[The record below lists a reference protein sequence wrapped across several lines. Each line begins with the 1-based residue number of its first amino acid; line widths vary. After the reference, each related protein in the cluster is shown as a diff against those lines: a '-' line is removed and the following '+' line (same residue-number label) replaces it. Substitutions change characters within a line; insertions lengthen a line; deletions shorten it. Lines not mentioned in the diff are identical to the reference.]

1 MTGSFV
7 LLRPGWLA
15 VCITL
20 IAGYAAILRA
30 SRKHRTAGVEA
41 ASVVRGMSGVTACV
55 LGVAATTWWLAYVHS
70 AVGYALLLMGG
81 MLAAACAT
89 VESYRRVLSS
99 EGILLRILLVGG
111 RTSAWVLLLILAG
124 RPAWDWIAVEWRKP
138 RLSVLLDDSLSMS
151 IDDAALTGTPVG
163 FSTTSQPTSG
173 PATSMA
179 ATRTAARPI
188 RSGARGLSR
197 AEIVNDQIR
206 RLRGEI
212 GKLAKYFDV
221 HVSGLGPKATRLGAG
236 RRANDEWLIEP
247 SRQLTSLAAGIERAA
262 NLGANPSSR
271 PHGVLVISDGAENV
285 DGESGVRKIASRL
298 AEAGV
303 ALYAVGAGP
312 RASEVRSV
320 EIDPLNLPARIGMH
334 DRLNIQVRA
343 RLRGYAG
350 GVATVEVSWAD
361 ETVGSKAVRLDQ
373 PMFRLTSDFEASP
386 PAPGFHRL
394 TARITLGP
402 AFGAESFETHALIE
416 VTQGRTRVL
425 MLEATPRTETA
436 FVTRALLGDE
446 RFELTRKFL
455 PRKPGGLESEASI
468 PAEMW
473 DDYDVVLLGS
483 VPRWRLTRRSLMGLL
498 DAVDTRGVGLLLAGG
513 RQLFND
519 GRFAGTPLEDASP
532 AAFLRTDEIDRWR
545 PRFVPTETG
554 LTHPLM
560 RQSGDPAANADL
572 WRRIPRLAGAA
583 DISELKP
590 LATVLA
596 DDGAGR
602 PLLATLD
609 YGKGRCVAAAWESTW
624 GWALRSKEGSKL
636 HRTFWRQ
643 LAAWLANRR
652 PRAWVTPDELVYP
665 VLALESGQKQV
676 RVRAGVTGLEDVPA
690 GSADASDK
698 TASRPSS
705 GGALRPKLTA
715 LDPAGNKTPV
725 RLQREGEVWV
735 AELRPTVPGDYELHF
750 TAGLV
755 DGEKLEASSRFTV
768 ARFDLEHKTPTANLA
783 LLREAAE
790 MTAEQG
796 GRFVRIEALESLLS
810 DLARDDRRTR
820 IERPM
825 LFDPVDRGRW
835 FWLVMMVALL
845 GLEWMLRKRAGLV

>member
-20 IAGYAAILRA
+20 IAGYAVILRA
-30 SRKHRTAGVEA
+30 SRKHRSAGVEA
-41 ASVVRGMSGVTACV
+41 ASAVRGMAAVTVCV
-55 LGVAATTWWLAYVHS
+55 LGVAAATWWLAHVRS
-70 AVGYALLLMGG
+70 GVGYALLLMGG
-81 MLAAACAT
+81 MSAAAWAT
-89 VESYRRVLSS
+89 VESYRRVLASQ
-99 EGILLRILLVGG
+99 RILLSILLVAA
-111 RTSAWVLLLILAG
+111 RTSAWMILLVLAG

-151 IDDAALTGTPVG
+151 IDDAALTSRPAG
-163 FSTTSQPTSG
+163 FSTTSSQPTSG

-179 ATRTAARPI
+179 ATRGR
-188 RSGARGLSR
+188 SR
-197 AEIVNDQIR
+197 AEIVNDQVR

-221 HVSGLGPKATRLGAG
+221 HVSGLGANAS
-236 RRANDEWLIEP
+236 RARDAWLIEP
-247 SRQLTSLAAGIERAA
+247 SQHLTSLAAGIERAA

-271 PHGVLVISDGAENV
+271 PQGVLVISDGAENV

-320 EIDPLNLPARIGMH
+320 EIEPLNLPARIGMH
-334 DRLNIQVRA
+334 DRLSVQVRA

-350 GVATVEVSWAD
+350 GVATVEVSWSD
-361 ETVGSKAVRLDQ
+361 ETVGSQAVRLDQ
-373 PMFRLTSDFEASP
+373 PMFRLTSDFETSP
-386 PAPGFHRL
+386 PAPGLQRL

-402 AFGAESFETHALIE
+402 AFGNESFETHALIE

-425 MLEATPRTETA
+425 MLEATPRMETA

-473 DDYDVVLLGS
+473 GEYDVVLLGS

-498 DAVDTRGVGLLLAGG
+498 EAVDTRGVGLLLAGG

-519 GRFAGTPLEDASP
+519 GRFAGTPLEEASP
-532 AAFLRTDEIDRWR
+532 SAFLRTDEIDRWR
-545 PRFVPTETG
+545 PRFVPTERG
-554 LTHPLM
+554 LAHPLM
-560 RQSGDPAANADL
+560 RQSGDAAANAEL

-602 PLLATLD
+602 ALLVTIN

-624 GWALRSKEGSKL
+624 GWALTSEEGSKL
-636 HRTFWRQ
+636 HRKFWRQ

-665 VLALESGQKQV
+665 VLAMESGQKRV
-676 RVRAGVTGLEDVPA
+676 RVRAGVTGLEDVLSA
-690 GSADASDK
+690 SADANEK

-705 GGALRPKLTA
+705 GGAVQPKLTA
-715 LDPAGNKTPV
+715 IDPAGNATPV
-725 RLQREGEVWV
+725 RLEREGDVWV
-735 AELRPTVPGDYELHF
+735 AELRPTVAGDYELHF
-750 TAGLV
+750 SAGLD
-755 DGEKLEASSRFTV
+755 DGEKLEARSRFTV
-768 ARFDLEHKTPTANLA
+768 ARFDLEYKTPTANLA

-825 LFDPVDRGRW
+825 LLDPVDRGRW
-835 FWLVMMVALL
+835 FWLVMIVALL